1 MFLDGIHPDDNR
13 SQMER
18 LGTLKMEEGE
28 GDQDQ
33 DYGDEEGLP

>member
-1 MFLDGIHPDDNR
+1 MFLERIHPDGNR

-28 GDQDQ
+28 GDQDHS
-33 DYGDEEGLP
+33 DEEGLP